1 TNFSLQQ
8 LGMELRLR
16 DQQISNLETSS
27 FKDLHPICIGSGVW
41 ARVWHEYKIE
51 AISRKHHSD
60 SSPKDLYYGAIQAD
74 WKALLTREMLSTLA

>member
-1 TNFSLQQ
+1 
-8 LGMELRLR
+8 
-16 DQQISNLETSS
+16 LETSS